1 MIGTHLLT
9 ALLFYTK
16 CSGPGG
22 LRRMWVW
29 AGGTFYLRKKAA
41 SVSSLIFLQSFDAE
55 PQNSN
60 QAARR
65 VPGFVL
71 PNFSFPFLKKALFYL
86 HIQELVGLVCFFGT
100 IDKRSNF
107 FLLFLLMSSYQS
119 GYFFWQ
125 FSSTQADL
133 AKWTYECMHSD
144 RILLPKWNVGICY
157 APQVEKWP
165 RNQDLKGDI

>member
-1 MIGTHLLT
+1 MVSSFNTPISS
-9 ALLFYTK
+9 LFYTVTPQKWGHLGFTGRSSSGSDVAGSK
-16 CSGPGG
+16 CSHSRLFPPQ
-22 LRRMWVW
+22 
-29 AGGTFYLRKKAA
+29 F
-41 SVSSLIFLQSFDAE
+41 FLSI
-55 PQNSN
+55 S
-60 QAARR
+60 
-65 VPGFVL
+65 
-71 PNFSFPFLKKALFYL
+71 KKALFYL

-107 FLLFLLMSSYQS
+107 FLLFLLVSIYQS

-125 FSSTQADL
+125 LSSTQADL